1 MHFCRDPA
9 PIPRPVDFFQKSLCT
24 YVCIFPLY
32 DQFLGEKS
40 HLILK
45 TTVPKPKMPFLVRL
59 RTISMNRGTY
69 PMISEKT
76 ICRKSRSRS
85 ETLWFW
91 IVMRRRGGE
100 KLGTQSG
107 GAAATRGQRAA
118 EGSGGVDRRGRWARA
133 SAPALRAKAE
143 GAMMRQ
149 LSVRPWAA
157 FMVVKKQGNYL
168 EAAVAHTKLKQS
180 CSCCVVQR
188 QGQRRNG

>member
-85 ETLWFW
+85 ETLWFP
-91 IVMRRRGGE
+91 IVMRRHGGD
-100 KLGTQSG
+100 KHGIQSG
-107 GAAATRGQRAA
+107 GAAAIQGRHAA
-118 EGSGGVDRRGRWARA
+118 EDSSGIDRGGSWARA
-133 SAPALRAKAE
+133 SATAPGV
-143 GAMMRQ
+143 GAR
-149 LSVRPWAA
+149 
-157 FMVVKKQGNYL
+157 GGDN
-168 EAAVAHTKLKQS
+168 EAAYRAASAAAMIMV
-180 CSCCVVQR
+180 R
-188 QGQRRNG
+188 QGSSLLICHSLFEN